1 MSEQLP
7 PALPGPAGGGRPRI
21 EVMRNETLA
30 DELRRGHLE
39 AFQAASPFAACLMPL
54 LTALGWRGDPRVL
67 VEALPHFT
75 SHLDLDGLRNV
86 LAELSYAT
94 RPYEKRVADL
104 DPRLLPCLAVD
115 GGRPCV
121 LLSRDG
127 TRLRVFD
134 GVAAAERDTHESAVR
149 GQVYLVEA
157 IETARDE
164 AAQPGSFVGRL
175 VDRFR
180 PIAGQL
186 ALITLFTDLLALAFP
201 LFSMA
206 VFDKVIG
213 NQSPALLR
221 DLTIGVGVV
230 FAFDFLMRS
239 VRGRLL
245 AYVGAR
251 VERLVSVAVLRHLL
265 RLPVGFLEGAPVGTQ
280 LARLKE
286 FETVREFF
294 TGPLAGVALDLPFL
308 FVFLIVIALLGGPLV
323 AVPFVLG
330 ALLLLIGYVGS
341 HVQQAG
347 TQRASRARAQRH
359 ALAVEIVS
367 NLRAIK
373 QIGATGTWIER
384 FRAASAASVG
394 EGRKAQ
400 EIGAI
405 LQTVAQ
411 GLTMLAGALVL
422 VWGAARI
429 IDASMTV
436 GALVGVMAL
445 TWRVLAPLQLGITT
459 LSRLTQIRQGLAQI
473 DGLLRL
479 KPELTDRAAPA
490 VVQRVFR
497 GQITLNRVSLRYRA
511 EAEPALLGVDLA
523 VKPGE
528 MVGLAGHS
536 GAGKSTALKV
546 MAGLY
551 QPQAGT
557 VLLDGLDIRQMT
569 PAELRLAVTY
579 APQNRHLFYG
589 TIAQNLRLAAAT
601 ASTKDLHTALADAG
615 ALDDV
620 MALKHG
626 LDTQLGD
633 RAEREMPAGLLQRLA
648 LARVY
653 LRPSSVLLLD
663 EPGQW
668 LDQHGDAALIETL
681 RRRKGKQT
689 IVLVTHRP
697 SHLAICDRVATF
709 DGGRIAQMRAAG
721 DNAATSFL
729 GAIR

>member
-1 MSEQLP
+1 MTDP
-7 PALPGPAGGGRPRI
+7 RPALPGPASGRIRI
-21 EVMRNETLA
+21 EVVRTVALA
-30 DELRRGHLE
+30 DELRQGHLE

-94 RPYEKRVADL
+94 KPYDRRPADI
-104 DPRLLPCLAVD
+104 DERLLPCLVVD
-115 GGRPCV
+115 GNGQPSV
-121 LLSRDG
+121 VLSREG
-127 TRLRVFD
+127 AKLRVFD
-134 GVAAAERDTHESAVR
+134 GAANAERDAIDVTVT
-149 GQVYLVEA
+149 GKVYLVEA
-157 IETARDE
+157 IEAARDE
-164 AAQPGSFVGRL
+164 TTAQSSFVGRL
-175 VDRFR
+175 VQRFR

-186 ALITLFTDLLALAFP
+186 AIITLFNDVLALAFP
-201 LFSMA
+201 LFSMT

-213 NQSPALLR
+213 NQSPDLLR
-221 DLTIGVGVV
+221 NLVLGVGVV
-230 FAFDFLMRS
+230 FFFDFLMRG

-251 VERLVSVAVLRHLL
+251 VERLVAVAVLRHLL
-265 RLPVGFLEGAPVGTQ
+265 RLPVGFLESAPVGTQ

-308 FVFLIVIALLGGPLV
+308 FVFLIVIAWLGGPLV

-330 ALLLLIGYVGS
+330 GILLLLGYVGS
-341 HVQQAG
+341 HLQQAG

-373 QIGATGTWIER
+373 QIGGTQTWLER

-400 EIGAI
+400 EIGAV
-405 LQTVAQ
+405 LQTIAQ

-429 IDASMTV
+429 IDAEMTV

-445 TWRVLAPLQLGITT
+445 TWRVLAPLQLGIAT

-473 DGLLRL
+473 DQLLRL
-479 KPELTDRAAPA
+479 RPELTDRAAPA

-497 GQITLNRVSLRYRA
+497 GQITLNRVSLRYKA

-523 VKPGE
+523 VKEGE

-557 VLLDGLDIRQMT
+557 VMLDGLDIRQMT
-569 PAELRLAVTY
+569 PAELRLAATY

-601 ASTKDLHTALADAG
+601 ASTPDLHSALADAG
-615 ALDDV
+615 VLDDV

-626 LDTQLGD
+626 LETQLGD
-633 RAEREMPAGLLQRLA
+633 QAARGFPAGLLQRLA

-668 LDQHGDAALIETL
+668 LDERGDAALIETL

-709 DGGRIAQMRAAG
+709 DGGRIVQMRAAG
-721 DNAATSFL
+721 DGAATSFL
-729 GAIR
+729 GAKR

>member
-1 MSEQLP
+1 MSDMP
-7 PALPGPAGGGRPRI
+7 PSLPGPTPRRPGI
-21 EVMRNETLA
+21 EVVRTVALA
-30 DELRRGHLE
+30 DELRRGNLE
-39 AFQAASPFAACLMPL
+39 AFQAASPYAACLMPL

-75 SHLDLDGLRNV
+75 SYLDLDGLRNV

-94 RPYEKRVADL
+94 KPYDMRPARIDG
-104 DPRLLPCLAVD
+104 RLLPCLVVD
-115 GGRPCV
+115 TDGRPSV
-121 LLSRDG
+121 ILSRDG
-127 TRLRVFD
+127 AKLRVFD
-134 GVAAAERDTHESAVR
+134 GVANTERDAIDVNVT
-149 GQVYLVEA
+149 GKVYLVEA
-157 IETARDE
+157 IEAVREDV
-164 AAQPGSFVGRL
+164 AAQTSFVARL
-175 VDRFR
+175 IQRFR

-186 ALITLFTDLLALAFP
+186 AIVTLFNDVLALAFP
-201 LFSMA
+201 LFSMT

-213 NQSPALLR
+213 NRSPDLLVN
-221 DLTIGVGVV
+221 LIAGVGVV
-230 FAFDFLMRS
+230 FFIDFLMRG

-251 VERLVSVAVLRHLL
+251 VERLVAVAVLRHLL
-265 RLPVGFLEGAPVGTQ
+265 RLPVGFLESAPVGTQ

-308 FVFLIVIALLGGPLV
+308 FVFLLVIAWLGGPLV
-323 AVPFVLG
+323 AVPFLLG
-330 ALLLLIGYVGS
+330 GILLLLGYVGS
-341 HVQQAG
+341 HLQQAG

-359 ALAVEIVS
+359 ALSVEIVS

-373 QIGATGTWIER
+373 QIGSADKWLER

-394 EGRKAQ
+394 EGRKSQ

-411 GLTMLAGALVL
+411 ALTMLAGALVL

-429 IDASMTV
+429 IDAEMTV

-445 TWRVLAPLQLGITT
+445 TWRVLAPLQLGIAT
-459 LSRLTQIRQGLAQI
+459 LSRLTQIRQGLTQI
-473 DGLLRL
+473 DQLLRL

-497 GQITLNRVSLRYRA
+497 GQVTLNRVSLRYKP

-523 VKPGE
+523 IKAGE

-551 QPQAGT
+551 APQAGT
-557 VLLDGLDIRQMT
+557 VMLDGLDIRQMT
-569 PAELRLAVTY
+569 PAELRIAATY
-579 APQNRHLFYG
+579 SPQNRHLFYG

-601 ASTKDLHTALADAG
+601 ASTQELHSALADAG
-615 ALDDV
+615 VLDEV
-620 MALKHG
+620 LAFKNG

-633 RAEREMPAGLLQRLA
+633 NAARGFPAGLLQRLA

-668 LDQHGDAALIETL
+668 LDERGDAALIETL

-709 DGGRIAQMRAAG
+709 DAGRIVQMRAAG
-721 DNAATSFL
+721 DSAATSLL

>member
-1 MSEQLP
+1 MSDAP
-7 PALPGPAGGGRPRI
+7 TVLPGPGRPRI
-21 EVMRNETLA
+21 EVVRTGSIA
-30 DELRRGHLE
+30 DKLRLGQFE
-39 AFQAASPFAACLMPL
+39 AFQAVSPFAACIMPL
-54 LTALGWRGDPRVL
+54 LNALGWRGDPRVI
-67 VEALPHFT
+67 VEALPHFAKG
-75 SHLDLDGLRNV
+75 LDLDGLRNV

-94 RPYEKRVADL
+94 RPYATAPADL
-104 DPRLLPCLAVD
+104 DARLLPCLYVD
-115 GGRPCV
+115 PKGRPGV
-121 LLSRDG
+121 ILAREG
-127 TRLRVFD
+127 VRLRIFD
-134 GVAAAERDTHESAVR
+134 GAAAEERSVVASLVR
-149 GQVYLVEA
+149 GEVFLVEA
-157 IETARDE
+157 IETAREE
-164 AAQPGSFVGRL
+164 AAAQTTFVERL
-175 VDRFR
+175 FGRFR
-180 PIAGQL
+180 PIVAQL
-186 ALITLFTDLLALAFP
+186 AVITFFTDLLALAFP

-213 NQSPALLR
+213 NQSPDLLR
-221 DLTIGVGVV
+221 GLTIGVGAV
-230 FAFDFLMRS
+230 FAFDFLL
-239 VRGRLL
+239 RGLRARLL

-265 RLPVGFLEGAPVGTQ
+265 RLPVGFLESVPVGTQ

-286 FETVREFF
+286 FESVREFF
-294 TGPLAGVALDLPFL
+294 SGPLAGVALDLPFL
-308 FVFLIVIALLGGPLV
+308 FVFLIAIAWLGGPLV
-323 AVPFVLG
+323 AIPFALG
-330 ALLLLIGYVGS
+330 ALLLVLGWAGS
-341 HVQQAG
+341 RWQADD
-347 TQRASRARAQRH
+347 TRRAARARAARH
-359 ALAVEIVS
+359 ALSVEIVS

-373 QIGATGTWIER
+373 QTGGGDIWLER
-384 FRAASAASVG
+384 YRAASAAAVG

-400 EIGAI
+400 QTGAL
-405 LQTVAQ
+405 LQTAAQ

-429 IDASMTV
+429 IDAQMSV

-445 TWRVLAPLQLGITT
+445 TWRVLAPLQLGISA
-459 LSRLTQIRQGLAQI
+459 LARLGQIRHGLAQI
-473 DGLLRL
+473 DQLLRL

-497 GQITLNRVSLRYRA
+497 GQIALNRVSLRYRP
-511 EAEPALLGVDLA
+511 EAEPALLGVDLN
-523 VKPGE
+523 VKAGE

-569 PAELRLAVTY
+569 PAELRMAVTY

-601 ASTKDLHTALADAG
+601 ASSDELHAALAEAD

-620 MALKHG
+620 MALKLG
-626 LDTQLGD
+626 MDTQLGD
-633 RAEREMPAGLLQRLA
+633 QAAREFPAGLLQRLA

-653 LRPSSVLLLD
+653 LRPSAVLLLD

-668 LDQHGDAALIETL
+668 LDERGDKALIEAL

-689 IVLVTHRP
+689 VVIVTHRP
-697 SHLAICDRVATF
+697 SHLAVCDRVATF

-721 DNAATSFL
+721 DNAATSFI

>member
-1 MSEQLP
+1 MSDT
-7 PALPGPAGGGRPRI
+7 PAILPGPGRPRI
-21 EVMRNETLA
+21 EVVRTGSIA
-30 DELRRGHLE
+30 DKLRLGQFE
-39 AFQAASPFAACLMPL
+39 AFQAASPFAACIMPL
-54 LTALGWRGDPRVL
+54 LNALGWRGDPRVI
-67 VEALPHFT
+67 VEALPHFAKG
-75 SHLDLDGLRNV
+75 LDLDGLRNV

-94 RPYEKRVADL
+94 RPYATAPADL
-104 DPRLLPCLAVD
+104 DPRLLPCLFVD
-115 GGRPCV
+115 AKGRPGV
-121 LLSRDG
+121 ILARDG
-127 TRLRVFD
+127 VRLRIFD
-134 GVAAAERDTHESAVR
+134 GAAAEERSVVASLVR
-149 GQVYLVEA
+149 GEVYLVEA
-157 IETARDE
+157 IETTREE
-164 AAQPGSFVGRL
+164 AAAQTTFVERL
-175 VDRFR
+175 FGRFR
-180 PIAGQL
+180 PIVTQL
-186 ALITLFTDLLALAFP
+186 AVITFFTDLLALAFP

-213 NQSPALLR
+213 NQSPELLR
-221 DLTIGVGVV
+221 ALTIGVAAV
-230 FAFDFLMRS
+230 FAFDFVL
-239 VRGRLL
+239 RGLRAKLL

-265 RLPVGFLEGAPVGTQ
+265 RLPVGFLESVPVGTQ

-286 FETVREFF
+286 FESVREFF
-294 TGPLAGVALDLPFL
+294 SGPLAGVALDLPFL
-308 FVFLIVIALLGGPLV
+308 LIFLITIAWLGGPLV
-323 AVPFVLG
+323 AIPFALG
-330 ALLLLIGYVGS
+330 ALLLVLGWAGS
-341 HVQQAG
+341 RWQ
-347 TQRASRARAQRH
+347 TDDTRRAARARAARH
-359 ALAVEIVS
+359 ALSVEIVS

-373 QIGATGTWIER
+373 QTGGGDVWLER
-384 FRAASAASVG
+384 YRAASAAAVG

-400 EIGAI
+400 QTGAL
-405 LQTVAQ
+405 LQTAAQ

-422 VWGAARI
+422 VWGASRI
-429 IDASMTV
+429 IDAQMSV

-445 TWRVLAPLQLGITT
+445 TWRVLAPLQLGISA
-459 LSRLTQIRQGLAQI
+459 LARLGQIRHGLAQI
-473 DGLLRL
+473 DQLLRL

-497 GQITLNRVSLRYRA
+497 GQIALNRVSLRYRP
-511 EAEPALLGVDLA
+511 EAEPALLGVDLN
-523 VKPGE
+523 VKAGE

-601 ASTKDLHTALADAG
+601 ASTDELHAALAEAD

-620 MALKHG
+620 MALKLG
-626 LDTQLGD
+626 MDTQLGD
-633 RAEREMPAGLLQRLA
+633 QAAREFPAGLLQRLA

-653 LRPSSVLLLD
+653 LRPSAVLLLD

-668 LDQHGDAALIETL
+668 LDERGDKALIEAL

-689 IVLVTHRP
+689 VVIVTHRP
-697 SHLAICDRVATF
+697 SHLAVCDRVATF
-709 DGGRIAQMRAAG
+709 EGGRIAQMRAAG
-721 DNAATSFL
+721 DNAATSFI

>member
-1 MSEQLP
+1 MTDS
-7 PALPGPAGGGRPRI
+7 PAILPGPGRPRI
-21 EVMRNETLA
+21 EVVRTGSIA
-30 DELRRGHLE
+30 DKLRLGQFE

-54 LTALGWRGDPRVL
+54 LNALGWRGDPRVI
-67 VEALPHFT
+67 VEALPHFAKG
-75 SHLDLDGLRNV
+75 LDLDGLRNV

-94 RPYEKRVADL
+94 RPYATAPADL
-104 DPRLLPCLAVD
+104 DARLLPCLYVD
-115 GGRPCV
+115 AKGRPGV
-121 LLSRDG
+121 ILSREG
-127 TRLRVFD
+127 VRLRIFD
-134 GVAAAERDTHESAVR
+134 GAAAEERSVVASLVR
-149 GQVYLVEA
+149 GEVFLVEA
-157 IETARDE
+157 IETAREE
-164 AAQPGSFVGRL
+164 AAAQTTFVERL
-175 VDRFR
+175 FGRFR
-180 PIAGQL
+180 PIVAQL
-186 ALITLFTDLLALAFP
+186 AVITFFTDLLALAFP

-213 NQSPALLR
+213 NQSLELLR
-221 DLTIGVGVV
+221 DLTIGVAAV
-230 FAFDFLMRS
+230 FAFDFVL
-239 VRGRLL
+239 RGLRARLL

-265 RLPVGFLEGAPVGTQ
+265 RLPVGFLESVPVGTQ

-286 FETVREFF
+286 FESVREFF
-294 TGPLAGVALDLPFL
+294 SGPLAGVALDLPFL
-308 FVFLIVIALLGGPLV
+308 FVFLIAIAWLGGPLV
-323 AVPFVLG
+323 AIPFALG
-330 ALLLLIGYVGS
+330 ALLLVLGWAGS
-341 HVQQAG
+341 RWQADD
-347 TQRASRARAQRH
+347 TRRAARARAARH
-359 ALAVEIVS
+359 ALSVEIVS

-373 QIGATGTWIER
+373 QTGGGDIWLER
-384 FRAASAASVG
+384 YRAASAAAVG

-400 EIGAI
+400 QTGAL
-405 LQTVAQ
+405 LQTAAQ

-429 IDASMTV
+429 IDAQMSV

-445 TWRVLAPLQLGITT
+445 TWRVLAPLQLGISA
-459 LSRLTQIRQGLAQI
+459 LARLGQIRHGLAQI
-473 DGLLRL
+473 DQLLRL

-497 GQITLNRVSLRYRA
+497 GQIALNRVSLRYRP
-511 EAEPALLGVDLA
+511 EAEPALLGVDLN
-523 VKPGE
+523 VKAGE

-569 PAELRLAVTY
+569 PAELRMAVTY

-601 ASTKDLHTALADAG
+601 ASTEELHAALAEAD

-620 MALKHG
+620 MALKLG
-626 LDTQLGD
+626 MDTQLGD
-633 RAEREMPAGLLQRLA
+633 QAAREFPAGLLQRLA

-653 LRPSSVLLLD
+653 LRPSAVLLLD

-668 LDQHGDAALIETL
+668 LDERGDKALIEAL

-689 IVLVTHRP
+689 VVIVTHRP
-697 SHLAICDRVATF
+697 SHLAVCDRVATF

-721 DNAATSFL
+721 DNAATSFI

>member
-1 MSEQLP
+1 MSDMP
-7 PALPGPAGGGRPRI
+7 PSLPGPAPRRPGI
-21 EVMRNETLA
+21 EVVRTVALA
-30 DELRRGHLE
+30 DELRQGHLE
-39 AFQAASPFAACLMPL
+39 AFQAASPYAACLMPL

-94 RPYEKRVADL
+94 KPYDMRPSQIDG
-104 DPRLLPCLAVD
+104 RLLPCLVVGSD
-115 GGRPCV
+115 GRPSV
-121 LLSRDG
+121 ILSRDG
-127 TRLRVFD
+127 AKLRVFD
-134 GVAAAERDTHESAVR
+134 GMANAERDAIDVNVT
-149 GQVYLVEA
+149 GKVYLVEA
-157 IETARDE
+157 IEAAREDV
-164 AAQPGSFVGRL
+164 AAQTSFVGRL
-175 VDRFR
+175 FQRFR

-186 ALITLFTDLLALAFP
+186 AIVTLFNDVLALAFP
-201 LFSMA
+201 LFSMT

-213 NQSPALLR
+213 NRSPDLLVN
-221 DLTIGVGVV
+221 LIAGVGVV
-230 FAFDFLMRS
+230 FFIDFLMRG

-251 VERLVSVAVLRHLL
+251 VERLVAVAVLRHLL
-265 RLPVGFLEGAPVGTQ
+265 RLPVGFLESAPVGTQ

-308 FVFLIVIALLGGPLV
+308 FVFLLVIAWLGGPLV
-323 AVPFVLG
+323 AVPFLLG
-330 ALLLLIGYVGS
+330 GVLLLLGYVGS
-341 HVQQAG
+341 HLQQAG

-359 ALAVEIVS
+359 ALSVEIVS

-373 QIGATGTWIER
+373 QIGGTDMWLER

-394 EGRKAQ
+394 EGRKSQ

-405 LQTVAQ
+405 LQTLAQ

-429 IDASMTV
+429 IDAEMTV

-445 TWRVLAPLQLGITT
+445 TWRVLAPLQLGIAT
-459 LSRLTQIRQGLAQI
+459 LSRLTQIRQGLTQI
-473 DGLLRL
+473 DQLLRL

-497 GQITLNRVSLRYRA
+497 GQITLNRVSLRYKP

-523 VKPGE
+523 IKAGE

-551 QPQAGT
+551 APQAGT
-557 VLLDGLDIRQMT
+557 VMLDGLDIRQMT
-569 PAELRLAVTY
+569 PAELRLAATY
-579 APQNRHLFYG
+579 SPQNRHLFYG

-601 ASTKDLHTALADAG
+601 ASTQDLHTALADAG
-615 ALDDV
+615 VLDDV
-620 MALKHG
+620 MAMKHG

-633 RAEREMPAGLLQRLA
+633 QAARGFPAGLLQRLA

-668 LDQHGDAALIETL
+668 LDERGDAALIETL
-681 RRRKGKQT
+681 RARKGKQT

-709 DGGRIAQMRAAG
+709 DSGRIIQMRAAG
-721 DNAATSFL
+721 DGAATSLL